1 MKGDPKSIQWLNKV
15 LYNELTA
22 INQYFMH
29 YKILE
34 DMGFNKL
41 ASKAKEESI
50 EVMNHADALMERIL
64 FLEGL
69 PNLQQLGKLKIGET
83 PVEMLQCDLALEHEV
98 IPDLRDGIEYCE
110 SIRDYVGRDLMQKI
124 LDDEEEHVDWLETQL
139 SLIEKLGAQNYLQS
153 QL

>member
-41 ASKAKEESI
+41 ASKSKEESI
-50 EVMNHADALMERIL
+50 EEMNHEDALM
-64 FLEGL
+64 
-69 PNLQQLGKLKIGET
+69 
-83 PVEMLQCDLALEHEV
+83 
-98 IPDLRDGIEYCE
+98 
-110 SIRDYVGRDLMQKI
+110 
-124 LDDEEEHVDWLETQL
+124 
-139 SLIEKLGAQNYLQS
+139 
-153 QL
+153 